1 MPKLGPQPPVPG
13 VVKIELLGSLTGIP
27 TANIFHASYGGS
39 PPTSTQ
45 AQTLANNLIGAF
57 RSAFQALVS
66 TEYNCTLCRVTDLSS
81 PSGAVAESAAGWSGT
96 LSSQPL
102 PNQTA
107 MLVNWLVGRRYRGGH
122 PRSYIAGLS
131 QIELGSPTS
140 WDPAY
145 LGEWQIAVN
154 SWHSSL
160 NGGAIGSF
168 GPFSHVNVHM
178 IHLGAYVVPPVV
190 DAILSGAP
198 NPTPGT
204 QRKRLH

>member
-1 MPKLGPQPPVPG
+1 M
-13 VVKIELLGSLTGIP
+13 EGSCTGIP
-27 TANIFHASYGGS
+27 TANIFHASYGGT
-39 PPTSTQ
+39 PPTATQ
-45 AQTLANNLIGAF
+45 AATLAGNLIGAF
-57 RSAFQALVS
+57 RSSFQALVS
-66 TEYNCTLCRVTDLSS
+66 TEYLCNLCRVTDLASS
-81 PSGAVAESAAGWSGT
+81 TGAVAESAAGWAGT
-96 LSSQPL
+96 LAGQAL

-122 PRSYIAGLS
+122 PRTYLAGLV
-131 QIELGSPTS
+131 QIELSNPTT
-140 WDPAY
+140 WDPSY

-154 SWHSSL
+154 NWHSAL

-178 IHLGAYVVPPVV
+178 IHLGAYVVPPLV
-190 DAILSGAP
+190 DPILSGAP